1 MTAISP
7 FITSPSTTAP
17 PVTSPATATKT
28 DLVLLERV
36 QRGDQDALMQLY
48 QGYGNLVYSLSL
60 RVLQNSVLAEE
71 VTQDIFLKVW
81 QHPGRWNPQL
91 GQFSSWLLAITRNAS
106 IDRRRKEQRQPLE
119 MESRSEDE
127 REPSVNNKFSDD
139 PLWYDGQILA
149 RLLAQLPNE
158 QRKLVD
164 LAFYQGYTHSELAEL
179 LHVPLGTIKTR
190 LRMGLQKLR
199 EAWLLE
205 TG

>member
-1 MTAISP
+1 
-7 FITSPSTTAP
+7 
-17 PVTSPATATKT
+17 
-28 DLVLLERV
+28 
-36 QRGDQDALMQLY
+36 MQLY

>member
-17 PVTSPATATKT
+17 PITSPATVTTT

-158 QRKLVD
+158 QRKLVE